1 MHFNQ
6 DPQEAGT
13 LLATALQYYDA
24 GLSVIPLR
32 SSASI
37 VACSYHLPLF
47 SNSSVTIAAKPWV
60 MKPNRTP
67 RLNDDD
73 DDDDASFLLLLLIVV
88 HMTTTTISL
97 PAVACTRSNSRFR
110 FFQYLQKE

>member
-1 MHFNQ
+1 
-6 DPQEAGT
+6 
-13 LLATALQYYDA
+13 
-24 GLSVIPLR
+24 LS
-32 SSASI
+32 
-37 VACSYHLPLF
+37 LF

-67 RLNDDD
+67 RLNDD

-97 PAVACTRSNSRFR
+97 PAVACTRSNSRF